1 METDLARN
9 ARTAAYELR
18 EAASARSRTVV
29 TLAVSPPAWYQPY
42 LYPNSR
48 AAQTIRTPR
57 TSERQPIRNWII
69 EARHT
74 NSPDTFMH
82 QPLNPASRPFKFVC
96 AVSLLLSFATTLP
109 AQSDS
114 DRTRDLSLDATQRR
128 SVIEGAARAL
138 ELGYFD
144 VTVGASMASSVR
156 NRQRRGEYDA
166 ITSASTLA
174 DSLTSHFRAVSH
186 DKHVGVDFSPDVL
199 PKFLASDSPGAELI
213 QRRRRNGTLN
223 NFGLER
229 AERLGGNVGY
239 LKVNGFF
246 DPALGGETAA
256 SAMAF
261 LVNTD
266 ALIIDLRE
274 NHGGSPGMVAL
285 LATYLFAGD
294 PVHLND
300 IWSREGNVTIQS
312 HTLPYVPG
320 DRYVDKPV
328 YVLTSSETISA
339 GEEFANDLKVLK
351 RATLVGETTAGGAN
365 PGRTQRLS
373 DHFSVFVPTG
383 RAINPVTKTN
393 WEGVGVVPDV
403 RVAADSA
410 LTVAHVMALEAI
422 LKNNPD
428 AGLERQAA
436 RALSVL
442 RGSSR

>member
-1 METDLARN
+1 MHIRGIK
-9 ARTAAYELR
+9 AAF
-18 EAASARSRTVV
+18 
-29 TLAVSPPAWYQPY
+29 TLIS
-42 LYPNSR
+42 N
-48 AAQTIRTPR
+48 
-57 TSERQPIRNWII
+57 
-69 EARHT
+69 
-74 NSPDTFMH
+74 DTFMRQTLH
-82 QPLNPASRPFKFVC
+82 PASRSSRFIGATIV
-96 AVSLLLSFATTLP
+96 LLLSATVIQAQQTL
-109 AQSDS
+109 SRS
-114 DRTRDLSLDATQRR
+114 DRDRDITLDAGQRR
-128 SVIEGAARAL
+128 AVIEGATRAL
-138 ELGYFD
+138 ATGYFD
-144 VTVGASMASSVR
+144 VAVGNSMASAVLD
-156 NRQRRGEYDA
+156 RQRRGEYDA
-166 ITSASTLA
+166 IVSASELA

-186 DKHVGVDFSPDVL
+186 DKHVGVDFSADVL
-199 PKFLASDSPGAELI
+199 PRFVASEKPGPDLI
-213 QRRRRNGTLN
+213 ERRKRNGTLN
-223 NFGLER
+223 NYGLER

-246 DPALGGETAA
+246 DAALGGETAA
-256 SAMAF
+256 NAMAF
-261 LVNTD
+261 LSNTE

-300 IWSREGNVTIQS
+300 IWQREGNVTMQW

-320 DRYVDKPV
+320 QRYVDKPV
-328 YVLTSSETISA
+328 YVLTSAQTISA

-365 PGRTQRLS
+365 PGSTQRIN

-393 WEGVGVVPDV
+393 WEGTGVVPDV

-410 LTVAHVMALEAI
+410 LGVAHVLALEAI
-422 LKNNPD
+422 LKRNPD
-428 AGLERQAA
+428 AALERQAT